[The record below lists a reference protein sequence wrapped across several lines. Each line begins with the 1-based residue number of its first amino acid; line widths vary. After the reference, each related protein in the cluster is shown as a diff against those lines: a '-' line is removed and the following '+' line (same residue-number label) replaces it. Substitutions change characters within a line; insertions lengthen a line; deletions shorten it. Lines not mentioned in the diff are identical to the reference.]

1 MKTNIKDYIL
11 KYYTGNEKDYLKI
24 CSDIYN
30 TFRKELYNCEQDFR
44 YYKNNEFNAF
54 VDWMQGGSSVFDTD
68 YYMRRSAIKD
78 LFFILGQEI
87 IPDNI
92 YDEEIIADNIYDEEK
107 AEEAITTLIY
117 LTVKRLLIE
126 V

>member
-11 KYYTGNEKDYLKI
+11 KYYTGNEKDYSKI
-24 CSDIYN
+24 CCDIYN
-30 TFRKELYNCEQDFR
+30 RFRKELYNCEQDFR

-54 VDWMQGGSSVFDTD
+54 VDWMQGGPGVFDTD
-68 YYMRRSAIKD
+68 YYIRRSAFKD
-78 LFFILGQEI
+78 LFFILG
-87 IPDNI
+87 
-92 YDEEIIADNIYDEEK
+92 EEIIDDNIYDEEK

-117 LTVKRLLIE
+117 VTVKGLLIE